1 MRLTRAD
8 IWRKSQK
15 SLKTGWLIMA
25 GLAALYFGTLR
36 AYESRG
42 ISSSKETG
50 LASLRVEPF
59 WQETSYAQV
68 TPPAESLANGAV
80 RAISGGAEIAQS
92 QLAAST
98 ASYVPDHA
106 KQASDSD
113 RKMVRTSALDL
124 VVKDPGDTSEKIRQL
139 AERLGGFLVNSAT
152 RGGQDAASASLTV
165 RIPTDRFEQA
175 RAEIRKLGI
184 RVDGEHV
191 EAQDVTRQYVD
202 LDANLRNLRAEE
214 TQYLSIMKRASTVK
228 DTLEVSEKLSE
239 VRGQIEQQQAEF
251 EALSKQVETVAIT
264 VSLRTE
270 AEAEVFG
277 LHWRPLYQVKLAA
290 RDGLVG
296 IGNYAA
302 AIAGFAFLLP
312 TILLW
317 LVTILLGSVAGW
329 RILRWVSRLFF
340 GWPQTATAADTR
352 S

>member
-1 MRLTRAD
+1 MRLPRAD
-8 IWRKSQK
+8 IWQKSQK
-15 SLKTGWLIMA
+15 SLKTGWLIIA
-25 GLAALYFGTLR
+25 GLVALYFGTLR
-36 AYESRG
+36 PYESRG
-42 ISSSKETG
+42 IFSAKDGGVDSS
-50 LASLRVEPF
+50 RVGPI
-59 WQETSYAQV
+59 WQESSDAQV
-68 TPPAESLANGAV
+68 IAPAESLANGV

-165 RIPTDRFEQA
+165 RVPADRFEEA
-175 RAEIRKLGI
+175 RAEIRKLGM
-184 RVDGEHV
+184 RVESEHV
-191 EAQDVTRQYVD
+191 VAQDVTRQYVD

-214 TQYLSIMKRASTVK
+214 TQYLSIMKRASTVE

-239 VRGQIEQQQAEF
+239 VRGQIEQQRAEF
-251 EALSKQVETVAIT
+251 ETLSKQVETVAIT

-277 LHWRPLYQVKLAA
+277 LHWRPLYQMKLAA
-290 RDGLVG
+290 RDGLDG

-317 LVTILLGSVAGW
+317 LVTVLLGSVAGW
-329 RILRWVSRLFF
+329 RILRWASRMFF

>member
-1 MRLTRAD
+1 MRLPRAD
-8 IWRKSQK
+8 IWQKSQK

-25 GLAALYFGTLR
+25 GLVALYFGTLR
-36 AYESRG
+36 PYESRG
-42 ISSSKETG
+42 IFSAKDGGVDSS
-50 LASLRVEPF
+50 RVGPI
-59 WQETSYAQV
+59 WQGSSDAQV
-68 TPPAESLANGAV
+68 IAPAESLANGV
-80 RAISGGAEIAQS
+80 RAIPGGAEIAQS

-165 RIPTDRFEQA
+165 RVPADRFEEA
-175 RAEIRKLGI
+175 RAEIRKLGM
-184 RVDGEHV
+184 RVESEHV
-191 EAQDVTRQYVD
+191 VAQDVTRQYVD

-214 TQYLSIMKRASTVK
+214 TQYLSIMKRASTVE

-239 VRGQIEQQQAEF
+239 VRGQIEQQRAEF
-251 EALSKQVETVAIT
+251 ETLSKQVETVAIT

-277 LHWRPLYQVKLAA
+277 LHWRPLYQMKLGA
-290 RDGLVG
+290 RDGLDG

-317 LVTILLGSVAGW
+317 LVTVLLGSVAGW
-329 RILRWVSRLFF
+329 RILRWASRMFF

>member
-1 MRLTRAD
+1 MLHKIT
-8 IWRKSQK
+8 
-15 SLKTGWLIMA
+15 
-25 GLAALYFGTLR
+25 AALVAFYFATLR
-36 AYESRG
+36 PYESRG

-50 LASLRVEPF
+50 LASLAVGPI
-59 WQETSYAQV
+59 WQESSNAQV
-68 TPPAESLANGAV
+68 IAPAESQANDVV
-80 RAISGGAEIAQS
+80 RVVSGGAEIAQS
-92 QLAAST
+92 QPAT
-98 ASYVPDHA
+98 MASYLPDHA

-124 VVKDPGDTSEKIRQL
+124 VVKDPGDTSDKIRQL

-152 RGGQDAASASLTV
+152 RGGQDAGAASLTV
-165 RIPTDRFEQA
+165 RIPTDRFEEA
-175 RAEIRKLGI
+175 RAEIRKLGM
-184 RVDGEHV
+184 RVESEHV

-214 TQYLSIMKRASTVK
+214 IRYLSIMKRASTVK

-277 LHWRPLYQVKLAA
+277 LHWRPLYQMKLAA
-290 RDGLVG
+290 RDGLDGV
-296 IGNYAA
+296 GNYA

-317 LVTILLGSVAGW
+317 LVTILLGSLAAW
-329 RILRWVSRLFF
+329 RILRWASRMFF
-340 GWPQTATAADTR
+340 GWPQTATVADTR